1 LWIQLKFDNPCEVC
15 YDCIYT
21 RGTNM
26 AKSEAFL
33 YQEIA
38 ESLRRR
44 IVSGELKPG
53 DKLPP
58 VREMARQWDCT
69 PGTISRAYTQ
79 LAQEGLVVG
88 YRGGGTRV
96 TSGALH
102 PAHPTWQWAALVNR
116 AEKFLLEAIS
126 SGNTPAQ
133 VEAALS
139 VAISRWQEMR
149 ESGVPQLAPKPPA
162 LSETDLRFAGSHDLT
177 VDLMARML
185 KDQMSEVNLS
195 IEYVGSLGGLMA
207 LAQGKADIAGTHL
220 WDETTDDYNV
230 PFIQRVLP
238 GRRVVLITLAHR
250 SLGLITQAGNPQN
263 LQDLADL
270 TQPAVRLVNRQSGS
284 GTRVWLDAQLK
295 ALHIS
300 PESISGYERE
310 EFTHLTVARVIDQG
324 EATVGLGIHAAAAAL
339 GLAFAPLT
347 QERYDLVFSE
357 KVWDTQTAQALVRV
371 IRSAEFKEQVN
382 ALGGYDTSQTGQEMW
397 VS

>member
-1 LWIQLKFDNPCEVC
+1 MV
-15 YDCIYT
+15 
-21 RGTNM
+21 
-26 AKSEAFL
+26 KSEAFL

-44 IVSGELKPG
+44 IVSGELKPA
-53 DKLPP
+53 DKLSP
-58 VREMARQWDCT
+58 VREMARQWGCT

-96 TSGALH
+96 TSSALH

-116 AEKFLLEAIS
+116 AEQFLLEAIS
-126 SGNTPAQ
+126 SGNTPVQ

-139 VAISRWQEMR
+139 VAISRWQEVR
-149 ESGVPQLAPKPPA
+149 KSGAPQFSPEPPV
-162 LSETDLRFAGSHDLT
+162 LSEADLRFAGSHDLT

-185 KDQMSEVNLS
+185 KEQMSEANLS

-207 LAQGKADIAGTHL
+207 LAQDQADIVGSHL
-220 WDETTDDYNV
+220 WDEVTDDYNI
-230 PFIQRVLP
+230 PFIQRLLP
-238 GRRVVLITLAHR
+238 GRQVVLITLAHR

-270 TQPAVRLVNRQSGS
+270 TQPAVRLVNRQPGS

-300 PESISGYERE
+300 PKSISGYERE
-310 EFTHLTVARVIDQG
+310 EFTHLAVARAIEQG
-324 EATVGLGIHAAAAAL
+324 EATVGLGIHAAAAAF
-339 GLAFAPLT
+339 GLDFVPLT

-357 KVWDTQTAQALVRV
+357 KKWNTKTAQAVV
-371 IRSAEFKEQVN
+371 QIIRSAEFKEQVN
-382 ALGGYDTSQTGQEMW
+382 ALGGYDTSQTGQKI
-397 VS
+397 